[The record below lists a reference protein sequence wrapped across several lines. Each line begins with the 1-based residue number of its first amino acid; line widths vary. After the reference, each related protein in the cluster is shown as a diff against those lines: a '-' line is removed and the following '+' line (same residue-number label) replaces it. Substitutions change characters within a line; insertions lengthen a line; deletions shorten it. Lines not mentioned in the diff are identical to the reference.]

1 MTAYLAAI
9 HAPDC
14 VAILVFAAC
23 SASKALDLPLALFTT
38 SCVGRDFE
46 ESIWSFVGTV
56 NAVDE
61 EDASKEKRQQ
71 ADLIHSRLA
80 GWLAKSEERRAV
92 VTLRRN
98 NFLIWKVL
106 ITAAGEN

>member
-1 MTAYLAAI
+1 MHPTALPSLSSQHVVPAKHWI
-9 HAPDC
+9 
-14 VAILVFAAC
+14 
-23 SASKALDLPLALFTT
+23 LPLALFTT